1 MSNRIY
7 FKDLPGYA
15 ETAERQR
22 NYIGKDTYYDLELI
36 KNNEIRNQVTKYVLY
51 RMQKVKLTTFYCE
64 KSSYNNICRFLN
76 DEGKKI
82 KKLQGAE
89 PEFLMRMLKKW
100 MLKNGLSFHFTTQNS
115 IGKEKLVR
123 NKTIGYME
131 SLLEFLNSN
140 IQIPEREKDV
150 WNLKKLDIPFREN
163 LIVNYETVNFTRIIQ
178 LPLREEVKS
187 GIYLNLQEES
197 IACVQKELTA
207 MRRLSSYLQEKY
219 PDIHSCEDFNREV
232 LEEYL
237 TYLRTEK
244 TTNKCYHSELNRL
257 RAILENIGKI
267 YGYTQLEEK
276 FLSRDIPPVR
286 KTEFKFYSDAELKRL
301 NVQIVKLN
309 EQYARAMV
317 LHQLLGTRISDT
329 LTLQTDCLYEKNGE
343 ILIRI
348 RQMKTHTYEKPVS
361 DEVAALIRQAIRYTR
376 ERYGKTTY
384 IFVNDRDVSRPLQYK
399 ALQEQVVKMI
409 YKENLRDDEGQLFGF
424 NTHLYRHTYGVKLA
438 EMHLDDW
445 TIARLL
451 GHSSVKNAKYYRK
464 MSAQTLADETRKAR
478 DILSKIILE
487 NLDGW
492 EEEYEQIRQ
501 DGRVE

>member
-1 MSNRIY
+1 M
-7 FKDLPGYA
+7 
-15 ETAERQR
+15 
-22 NYIGKDTYYDLELI
+22 
-36 KNNEIRNQVTKYVLY
+36 
-51 RMQKVKLTTFYCE
+51 
-64 KSSYNNICRFLN
+64 
-76 DEGKKI
+76 
-82 KKLQGAE
+82 
-89 PEFLMRMLKKW
+89 
-100 MLKNGLSFHFTTQNS
+100 
-115 IGKEKLVR
+115 
-123 NKTIGYME
+123 
-131 SLLEFLNSN
+131 EFLNIN
-140 IQIPEREKDV
+140 AQTPEREKDI

-163 LIVNYETVNFTRIIQ
+163 LIINYETVNFTKIVQ

-187 GIYLNLQEES
+187 GIYMNLQEES
-197 IACVQKELTA
+197 IACVQRELTA
-207 MRRLSSYLQEKY
+207 MRRLSAYLKKKY
-219 PDIHSCEDFNREV
+219 PDIHSCENFSRDV

-257 RAILENIGKI
+257 RAILECIGRI
-267 YGYTQLEEK
+267 YGYKQLEGI
-276 FLSRDIPPVR
+276 FLSRDIPPVC
-286 KTEFKFYSDAELKRL
+286 KTEFKFYSDTELKRL
-301 NVQIVKLN
+301 NAQIVKLN

-343 ILIRI
+343 TLIRI
-348 RQMKTHTYEKPVS
+348 QQMKTHTYEKPVS
-361 DEVAALIRQAIRYTR
+361 DEVVILIRQAIRYTR
-376 ERYGKTTY
+376 EKYGETKY
-384 IFVNDRDVSRPLQYK
+384 IFVNDRDISRPLQYK

-409 YKENLRDDEGQLFGF
+409 YRENIRDDNGQLFGF
-424 NTHLYRHTYGVKLA
+424 NTHLYRHTYGMKLA

-478 DILSKIILE
+478 KIVSKIILE

-501 DGRVE
+501 DGCVE